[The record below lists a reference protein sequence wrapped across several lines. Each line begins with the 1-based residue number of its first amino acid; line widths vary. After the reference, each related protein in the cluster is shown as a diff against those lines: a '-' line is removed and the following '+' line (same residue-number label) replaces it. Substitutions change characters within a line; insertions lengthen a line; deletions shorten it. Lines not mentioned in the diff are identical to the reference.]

1 MLSPEKI
8 ERINVL
14 ARKKKSEGLSHEE
27 AQEQATLREEYL
39 ASLRYGMRNHIE
51 GMKIVDQEGTDVTP
65 DKLKQIQKEKKIH
78 NRHLED

>member
-1 MLSPEKI
+1 MLSQEKI

-14 ARKKKSEGLSHEE
+14 ARKKKSEGLNPEE
-27 AQEQATLREEYL
+27 VQEQAALRQEYL
-39 ASLRYGMRNHIE
+39 ASLRHGMRNHIE

-65 DKLKQIQKEKKIH
+65 DKLKQIQKEKRIH

>member
-1 MLSPEKI
+1 MLSPDKI

-14 ARKKKSEGLSHEE
+14 ARKKKSEGLSPEE
-27 AQEQATLREEYL
+27 AQEQAALRQEYL
-39 ASLRYGMRNHIE
+39 ASLRHGMRNHIE

-65 DKLKQIQKEKKIH
+65 NKLKQIQKEKKIH

>member
-14 ARKKKSEGLSHEE
+14 ARKKKSEGLNPEE
-27 AQEQATLREEYL
+27 AQEQVALRQEYL
-39 ASLRYGMRNHIE
+39 ASLRHGMRNHIE

>member
-14 ARKKKSEGLSHEE
+14 AR
-27 AQEQATLREEYL
+27 
-39 ASLRYGMRNHIE
+39 
-51 GMKIVDQEGTDVTP
+51 MKIVDQEGTDVTP

>member
-14 ARKKKSEGLSHEE
+14 ARKKKSEGLNPEE
-27 AQEQATLREEYL
+27 AQEQAALRQKYL
-39 ASLRYGMRNHIE
+39 ASLRHGMRNHIE

>member
-14 ARKKKSEGLSHEE
+14 ARKKKSEGLNPEE
-27 AQEQATLREEYL
+27 AQEQAALRQEYL
-39 ASLRYGMRNHIE
+39 TSLRHGMRNHIE

>member
-1 MLSPEKI
+1 MLSSEKI

-14 ARKKKSEGLSHEE
+14 ARKKKSHGLTPEE
-27 AQEQATLREEYL
+27 AQEQATLRQEYL
-39 ASLRYGMRNHIE
+39 ASLRHGMRNHIE

>member
-14 ARKKKSEGLSHEE
+14 ARKKKSEGLNPEE
-27 AQEQATLREEYL
+27 AQEQEALRQEYL
-39 ASLRYGMRNHIE
+39 ASLRHGMRNHIE

>member
-14 ARKKKSEGLSHEE
+14 ARKKKSEVLSPEE
-27 AQEQATLREEYL
+27 AKEQATLRQEYL
-39 ASLRYGMRNHIE
+39 ASLRHGMRNHIE

>member
-1 MLSPEKI
+1 MLSQEKI

-14 ARKKKSEGLSHEE
+14 ARKKKSEGLNPEE
-27 AQEQATLREEYL
+27 DQEQAALRQEYL
-39 ASLRYGMRNHIE
+39 ASLRHGMRNHIE

>member
-14 ARKKKSEGLSHEE
+14 ARKKKSQGLTSEE
-27 AQEQATLREEYL
+27 AQEQAALRQEYL
-39 ASLRYGMRNHIE
+39 ASLRHGMRNHIE

>member
-14 ARKKKSEGLSHEE
+14 ARKKKSEGLNPVE
-27 AQEQATLREEYL
+27 AQEQAALRQEYL
-39 ASLRYGMRNHIE
+39 ASLRHGMRNHIE

>member
-14 ARKKKSEGLSHEE
+14 ARKKKSEGLNPEE
-27 AQEQATLREEYL
+27 VQEQAALRQEYL
-39 ASLRYGMRNHIE
+39 ASLRHGMRNHIE

>member
-14 ARKKKSEGLSHEE
+14 ARKKKSEGLNPEE
-27 AQEQATLREEYL
+27 AQEQAALRQEYL
-39 ASLRYGMRNHIE
+39 DSLRHGMRNHIE